1 MAGRARWSVI
11 LKSGR
16 WRRSAAARPGRRR
29 HPARLPVQHPHPR
42 PGYLLLDNV
51 AVLPAAQGQGN
62 GIGRVEED

>member
-1 MAGRARWSVI
+1 
-11 LKSGR
+11 
-16 WRRSAAARPGRRR
+16 
-29 HPARLPVQHPHPR
+29 LPVQHPHPR